1 LLGEWID
8 ADADPEDNVKP
19 VKFDIGL
26 DGFMCLLKT
35 KPPWHLF
42 LGHAHGEFTFMGL
55 DTRLLM
61 ETLPNKYSS
70 GRKKTIVGFSLSC
83 DNERDEDVEFTIT
96 EGGILS
102 SSLLIDV
109 KAPYDY
115 EWHCRVFFVGDELGR
130 LANRVDGV
138 KFWCATDPRNG
149 WVNSAPCYVNT
160 VRNREFANYS
170 KALEGLDR
178 IR

>member
-1 LLGEWID
+1 MKVKWEYGLLGEWID
-8 ADADPEDNVKP
+8 ADADPEENVKP

-35 KPPWHLF
+35 KLPQHFILC
-42 LGHAHGEFTFMGL
+42 HARGEFAFRGP
-55 DTRLLM
+55 DTCLPM

-70 GRKKTIVGFSLSC
+70 GHKKTIIGFSLPC
-83 DNERDEDVEFTIT
+83 NNGQDEDVKFTII
-96 EGGILS
+96 GQYLS

-138 KFWCATDPRNG
+138 KF
-149 WVNSAPCYVNT
+149 
-160 VRNREFANYS
+160 
-170 KALEGLDR
+170 
-178 IR
+178 